1 LAILP
6 IAILAI
12 EAASNRIDHLA
23 PLVPAILAELNHI
36 PPKTLRRL
44 APEKRGW
51 GELANPN
58 NRVLQHQP
66 RRVSRV
72 DSDGDRVALVYA
84 VVGVRE

>member
-44 APEKRGW
+44 APDKRGL
-51 GELANPN
+51 G
-58 NRVLQHQP
+58 
-66 RRVSRV
+66 
-72 DSDGDRVALVYA
+72 
-84 VVGVRE
+84 